1 MIVAL
6 LLCAVQPVSKVL
18 PRVFLLLFERIV
30 MGQVLDLT
38 LLTQVLAQCLK
49 ENWFPQILK
58 EASDLIITPA
68 TTFKEKPDPTG
79 LVFGTVFTDNML
91 TIEWSLASGWEK
103 PYIKPLENLSLHPAS
118 SALHYAVELFEGM
131 KAYRG
136 VDGKI
141 RLFRPTLNMDRMARS
156 ARRTTLPS
164 FDQNELLECIRKLVE
179 VEQEWVPYSTSA
191 SLYIRPTLIGTE
203 PSLGVKK
210 PTKALLYVILS
221 PVGPYF
227 GGGSFNP
234 ISLWADP
241 KYVRAWKGGTGDCKV
256 GGNYGSSIYAQQEA
270 LEFGCQQVLWLYGE
284 DHQITEVGTMNLFL
298 YWVNEDGENE
308 LATPPLDGIIL
319 PGVTRQ
325 SILDL
330 ARSWG
335 EFKVS
340 ERYITMSDLTA
351 ALEENRVKEMFG
363 AGTACIVCPIAK
375 ILYKGKLIAT
385 EAKTKGDRKGAL
397 PGKMNSV
404 SMLFSNMEE
413 KTAIGQCW
421 CHEGGRAQTLQTE
434 LTSE

>member
-1 MIVAL
+1 GCQNECTDGGCSGETAKHVTE
-6 LLCAVQPVSKVL
+6 SFK
-18 PRVFLLLFERIV
+18 
-30 MGQVLDLT
+30 
-38 LLTQVLAQCLK
+38 
-49 ENWFPQILK
+49 
-58 EASDLIITPA
+58 ASDLIITPA
-68 TTFKEKPDPTG
+68 TTFKEKPDPSG

-118 SALHYAVELFEGM
+118 SALHYAIELFEGM

-156 ARRTTLPS
+156 ARRTTLPC

-179 VEQEWVPYSTSA
+179 VEKEWVPYSTAA

-203 PSLGVKK
+203 V
-210 PTKALLYVILS
+210 
-221 PVGPYF
+221 
-227 GGGSFNP
+227 FNP

-241 KYVRAWKGGTGDCKV
+241 KYVRAWKGGTGDCKL

-270 LEFGCQQVLWLYGE
+270 LELGCQQVLWLYGE

-298 YWVNEDGENE
+298 YWINEDGENE

-330 ARSWG
+330 ARNWG

-363 AGTACIVCPIAK
+363 AGTACIVCPISK
-375 ILYKGKLIAT
+375 ILYKGKHLHIPTMENGPQLTTRFLNKLSDIQYGREDSDWAV
-385 EAKTKGDRKGAL
+385 L
-397 PGKMNSV
+397 V
-404 SMLFSNMEE
+404 S
-413 KTAIGQCW
+413 
-421 CHEGGRAQTLQTE
+421 
-434 LTSE
+434 

>member
-1 MIVAL
+1 MQSGPRARDAAQRPSL
-6 LLCAVQPVSKVL
+6 RLRAGPAVG
-18 PRVFLLLFERIV
+18 RAGVFGLRRLAVPSMMKGCQTECPA
-30 MGQVLDLT
+30 GGCTGGTTKQVT
-38 LLTQVLAQCLK
+38 ESFKA
-49 ENWFPQILK
+49 E
-58 EASDLIITPA
+58 DLILTPA
-68 TTFKEKPDPTG
+68 TTFKEKPDPSG

-103 PYIKPLENLSLHPAS
+103 PHIKPLENLSLHPAS
-118 SALHYAVELFEGM
+118 SSLHYAVELFEGM

-141 RLFRPTLNMDRMARS
+141 RLFRPMLNMDRMARS
-156 ARRTTLPS
+156 AKRATLPC
-164 FDQNELLECIRKLVE
+164 FDKHELLDCIRKLVE
-179 VEQEWVPYSTSA
+179 VETEWVPYSTSA
-191 SLYIRPTLIGTE
+191 SLYIRPTLIGIE

-227 GGGSFNP
+227 ASGSFNP

-241 KYVRAWKGGTGDCKV
+241 KYVRAWKGGTGDCKL
-256 GGNYGSSIYAQQEA
+256 GGNYGSSIYAQHEA
-270 LEFGCQQVLWLYGE
+270 IEQGCQQVLWLYGE

-298 YWVNEDGENE
+298 YWKNEDGEEE

-330 ARSWG
+330 ARLWG

-340 ERYITMSDLTA
+340 ERYITMSDLTT

-363 AGTACIVCPIAK
+363 AGTACIVCPISK
-375 ILYKGKLIAT
+375 ILYKNENLHIPTMENGPQLATRFLNKLTDIQYGREDSDWAM
-385 EAKTKGDRKGAL
+385 L
-397 PGKMNSV
+397 V
-404 SMLFSNMEE
+404 S
-413 KTAIGQCW
+413 
-421 CHEGGRAQTLQTE
+421 
-434 LTSE
+434 

>member
-1 MIVAL
+1 
-6 LLCAVQPVSKVL
+6 
-18 PRVFLLLFERIV
+18 
-30 MGQVLDLT
+30 G
-38 LLTQVLAQCLK
+38 
-49 ENWFPQILK
+49 
-58 EASDLIITPA
+58 
-68 TTFKEKPDPTG
+68 
-79 LVFGTVFTDNML
+79 
-91 TIEWSLASGWEK
+91 
-103 PYIKPLENLSLHPAS
+103 
-118 SALHYAVELFEGM
+118 SALGIGQDLFEGM

-156 ARRTTLPS
+156 AKRNVWVICLHLLFS
-164 FDQNELLECIRKLVE
+164 LLLECIRKLVE
-179 VEQEWVPYSTSA
+179 VEKEWVPYSTTA

-227 GGGSFNP
+227 ASGSFNP

-241 KYVRAWKGGTGDCKV
+241 KYVRAWKGGTGDCKL

-270 LEFGCQQVLWLYGE
+270 LELGCQQVLWLYGE

-298 YWVNEDGENE
+298 YWINEDGENE

-330 ARSWG
+330 ARNWE

-363 AGTACIVCPIAK
+363 AGTACVVCPISK
-375 ILYKGKLIAT
+375 ILYKGKHLHIPTMENGPQLTTRFLNKLSDIQAPLYNNM
-385 EAKTKGDRKGAL
+385 GSFVWCDYSI
-397 PGKMNSV
+397 NFF
-404 SMLFSNMEE
+404 FSLE
-413 KTAIGQCW
+413 KV
-421 CHEGGRAQTLQTE
+421 
-434 LTSE
+434 

>member
-1 MIVAL
+1 GCQNECTAGGCSGETAKHMTE
-6 LLCAVQPVSKVL
+6 SFK
-18 PRVFLLLFERIV
+18 
-30 MGQVLDLT
+30 
-38 LLTQVLAQCLK
+38 
-49 ENWFPQILK
+49 
-58 EASDLIITPA
+58 ASDLIITPA
-68 TTFKEKPDPTG
+68 TTFKEKPDPSG

-118 SALHYAVELFEGM
+118 SSLHYAIELFEGM

-156 ARRTTLPS
+156 ARRATLPC

-179 VEQEWVPYSTSA
+179 VEKEWVPYSTAA

-227 GGGSFNP
+227 ASGSFNP

-241 KYVRAWKGGTGDCKV
+241 KYVRAWKGGTGDCKL

-270 LEFGCQQVLWLYGE
+270 LQLGCQQVLWLYGE

-298 YWVNEDGENE
+298 YWINEDG
-308 LATPPLDGIIL
+308 
-319 PGVTRQ
+319 
-325 SILDL
+325 
-330 ARSWG
+330 
-335 EFKVS
+335 
-340 ERYITMSDLTA
+340 
-351 ALEENRVKEMFG
+351 
-363 AGTACIVCPIAK
+363 
-375 ILYKGKLIAT
+375 
-385 EAKTKGDRKGAL
+385 
-397 PGKMNSV
+397 
-404 SMLFSNMEE
+404 
-413 KTAIGQCW
+413 
-421 CHEGGRAQTLQTE
+421 
-434 LTSE
+434 

>member
-1 MIVAL
+1 MARG
-6 LLCAVQPVSKVL
+6 CAGDATKHVTESFK
-18 PRVFLLLFERIV
+18 
-30 MGQVLDLT
+30 
-38 LLTQVLAQCLK
+38 
-49 ENWFPQILK
+49 
-58 EASDLIITPA
+58 ASDLIVTPA
-68 TTFKEKPDPTG
+68 TTFKEKPDPNG

-118 SALHYAVELFEGM
+118 SSLHYAIEPRGQTEENLVPMLWLNEYTLFEGM

-141 RLFRPTLNMDRMARS
+141 RLFRPSLNMQRMARS
-156 ARRTTLPS
+156 ARRATLPC
-164 FDQNELLECIRKLVE
+164 FDENELLLCIRKLVE
-179 VEQEWVPYSTSA
+179 VEKEWVPYSTAA

-203 PSLGVKK
+203 PSLGIKK

-227 GGGSFNP
+227 ATGSFNP

-241 KYVRAWKGGTGDCKV
+241 KYVRAWKGGTGDCKL
-256 GGNYGSSIYAQQEA
+256 GGNYGSSIYAQREA
-270 LEFGCQQVLWLYGE
+270 LELGCQQVLWLYGE

-298 YWVNEDGENE
+298 YWINEDGEDE

-325 SILDL
+325 SILEL
-330 ARSWG
+330 ARNWG

-340 ERYITMSDLTA
+340 ERYITMSDLTT

-363 AGTACIVCPIAK
+363 AGTACVVCPVSK
-375 ILYKGKLIAT
+375 ILYKGKHLHIPTMENGPKLAT
-385 EAKTKGDRKGAL
+385 RFLNKLSDIQYGREDSNWAVL
-397 PGKMNSV
+397 V
-404 SMLFSNMEE
+404 S
-413 KTAIGQCW
+413 
-421 CHEGGRAQTLQTE
+421 
-434 LTSE
+434 

>member
-1 MIVAL
+1 MIKG
-6 LLCAVQPVSKVL
+6 CQNECTGGGCSGESGKQMTES
-18 PRVFLLLFERIV
+18 F
-30 MGQVLDLT
+30 
-38 LLTQVLAQCLK
+38 K
-49 ENWFPQILK
+49 
-58 EASDLIITPA
+58 ASDLIITPA

-118 SALHYAVELFEGM
+118 SALHYAIEPRGQTEENLVSLLWLNEYTLFEGM

-141 RLFRPTLNMDRMARS
+141 RLFRPALNMDRMARS

-191 SLYIRPTLIGTE
+191 SLYIRPTLVGTE

-227 GGGSFNP
+227 ASGSFNP

-256 GGNYGSSIYAQQEA
+256 GGNYGSALYAQQEA

-298 YWVNEDGENE
+298 YWINEDGENE

-330 ARSWG
+330 ARDWG

-351 ALEENRVKEMFG
+351 ALEKSRVKEMFG
-363 AGTACIVCPIAK
+363 AGTACIVCPISK
-375 ILYKGKLIAT
+375 ILYKGKHLHIPT
-385 EAKTKGDRKGAL
+385 
-397 PGKMNSV
+397 
-404 SMLFSNMEE
+404 MEN
-413 KTAIGQCW
+413 GP
-421 CHEGGRAQTLQTE
+421 E
-434 LTSE
+434 LTTRFLNKLSDIQYGREDSDWAVLVS

>member
-1 MIVAL
+1 MTE
-6 LLCAVQPVSKVL
+6 SFK
-18 PRVFLLLFERIV
+18 
-30 MGQVLDLT
+30 
-38 LLTQVLAQCLK
+38 
-49 ENWFPQILK
+49 
-58 EASDLIITPA
+58 ASDLIITPA

-103 PYIKPLENLSLHPAS
+103 PCIRPLENLSIHPAA

-141 RLFRPTLNMDRMARS
+141 RLFRPALNMDRMARS
-156 ARRTTLPS
+156 ALRTTLPT
-164 FDQNELLECIRKLVE
+164 FDQKELLECIRKLVE
-179 VEQEWVPYSTSA
+179 LEQEWVPYSTSA
-191 SLYIRPTLIGTE
+191 SLYIRPTLVGTE

-227 GGGSFNP
+227 ASGTFNP

-256 GGNYGSSIYAQQEA
+256 GGNYGSAIYAQQEA

-298 YWVNEDGENE
+298 YWINENGENE

-351 ALEENRVKEMFG
+351 ALEKNRVKEMFG
-363 AGTACIVCPIAK
+363 AGTACIVCPISK
-375 ILYKGKLIAT
+375 ILYKGKHLDIPTMENGPEVTTRFLNKLTDIQYGREESDWAM
-385 EAKTKGDRKGAL
+385 L
-397 PGKMNSV
+397 V
-404 SMLFSNMEE
+404 S
-413 KTAIGQCW
+413 
-421 CHEGGRAQTLQTE
+421 
-434 LTSE
+434 

>member
-1 MIVAL
+1 MAD
-6 LLCAVQPVSKVL
+6 SFK
-18 PRVFLLLFERIV
+18 
-30 MGQVLDLT
+30 
-38 LLTQVLAQCLK
+38 
-49 ENWFPQILK
+49 
-58 EASDLIITPA
+58 ASDLVITPA
-68 TTFKEKPDPTG
+68 TTLKEKPDPNG

-91 TIEWSLASGWEK
+91 IIEWSLASGWEK

-118 SALHYAVELFEGM
+118 SSLHYAVEPRGQTEENLVPMLWLNEYTLFEGM

-141 RLFRPTLNMDRMARS
+141 RLFRPTLNMERMARS
-156 ARRTTLPS
+156 ARRATLPH

-179 VEQEWVPYSTSA
+179 VEKEWVPYSTTA

-227 GGGSFNP
+227 ASGSFNP

-241 KYVRAWKGGTGDCKV
+241 KYVRAWKGGTGDCKL
-256 GGNYGSSIYAQQEA
+256 GANYGSSIYAQQEA

-298 YWVNEDGENE
+298 YWINEDGENE

-330 ARSWG
+330 AHNWG

-351 ALEENRVKEMFG
+351 ALEEDRVKEMFG
-363 AGTACIVCPIAK
+363 AGTACVVCPISK
-375 ILYKGKLIAT
+375 ILYKGKHLHIPTMENGPQLTTRFLNKLSDIQYGREDSDWAV
-385 EAKTKGDRKGAL
+385 L
-397 PGKMNSV
+397 V
-404 SMLFSNMEE
+404 S
-413 KTAIGQCW
+413 
-421 CHEGGRAQTLQTE
+421 
-434 LTSE
+434 

>member
-1 MIVAL
+1 M
-6 LLCAVQPVSKVL
+6 
-18 PRVFLLLFERIV
+18 
-30 MGQVLDLT
+30 
-38 LLTQVLAQCLK
+38 LK
-49 ENWFPQILK
+49 GCQNECMAGGCSSEATKHVTESFK
-58 EASDLIITPA
+58 ASDLVIIPA
-68 TTFKEKPDPTG
+68 TTFKEKPDPNG

-103 PYIKPLENLSLHPAS
+103 PFIKPLENLSLHPAS
-118 SALHYAVELFEGM
+118 SSLHYAIEPRGQTEENLVPMLWLNEYTLFEGM

-141 RLFRPTLNMDRMARS
+141 RLFRPSLNMDRMARS

-179 VEQEWVPYSTSA
+179 VEKEWVPYSTAA

-227 GGGSFNP
+227 ASGSFSP

-241 KYVRAWKGGTGDCKV
+241 KYVRAWKGGTGDCKL

-270 LEFGCQQVLWLYGE
+270 LELGCQQVLWLYGE

-298 YWVNEDGENE
+298 YWINEDGENE

-330 ARSWG
+330 ARNWG

-363 AGTACIVCPIAK
+363 AGTACIVCPISK
-375 ILYKGKLIAT
+375 ILYKGKHLHIPTMENGPQLTTRFLNKLSDIQYGREDSDWAV
-385 EAKTKGDRKGAL
+385 L
-397 PGKMNSV
+397 V
-404 SMLFSNMEE
+404 S
-413 KTAIGQCW
+413 
-421 CHEGGRAQTLQTE
+421 
-434 LTSE
+434 

>member
-1 MIVAL
+1 
-6 LLCAVQPVSKVL
+6 
-18 PRVFLLLFERIV
+18 
-30 MGQVLDLT
+30 
-38 LLTQVLAQCLK
+38 
-49 ENWFPQILK
+49 
-58 EASDLIITPA
+58 
-68 TTFKEKPDPTG
+68 
-79 LVFGTVFTDNML
+79 ML

-103 PYIKPLENLSLHPAS
+103 PYIKPLGNLSLHPAS
-118 SALHYAVELFEGM
+118 SSLHYAIELFEGM

-156 ARRTTLPS
+156 AIRAALP
-164 FDQNELLECIRKLVE
+164 
-179 VEQEWVPYSTSA
+179 
-191 SLYIRPTLIGTE
+191 

-210 PTKALLYVILS
+210 PTKALLYVIMS

-227 GGGSFNP
+227 ASGSFNP

-241 KYVRAWKGGTGDCKV
+241 KYVRAWKGGTGDCKL

-270 LEFGCQQVLWLYGE
+270 MELGCQQVLWLYGE

-298 YWVNEDGENE
+298 YWINEDGENE

-330 ARSWG
+330 AQNWG

-340 ERYITMSDLTA
+340 ERYITMSDLIA

-363 AGTACIVCPIAK
+363 AGTACIVCPISK
-375 ILYKGKLIAT
+375 ILYKGKHLHIPTMENGPQITTRFLNKLSDIQYGREDSDWAV
-385 EAKTKGDRKGAL
+385 L
-397 PGKMNSV
+397 V
-404 SMLFSNMEE
+404 S
-413 KTAIGQCW
+413 
-421 CHEGGRAQTLQTE
+421 
-434 LTSE
+434 